1 MNLSDRPTLDQA
13 LLNEWQHDFPL
24 SEAPFAELAQHC
36 GSDEATVLVS
46 MRRLCREGSISRIGG
61 VWGAGAGGA
70 AMLCALSVPDERLQT
85 VAQLV
90 NAIQGVNHNY
100 EREHHYN
107 LWFVIT
113 GRDRQ
118 GLHEQLNAL
127 EQTIHL
133 RALRLPMVHPY
144 RIDLGFDLRLAARP
158 AHQASPSHTTR
169 QTIAPVAV
177 GEERLAALVEEGL
190 PLIARPY
197 AAWAQAL
204 GWPVDQVTH
213 TLSRW
218 LTHGTL
224 RRLGVVVRHHDL
236 GICANAMTVLDVPD
250 HLVDAAGARLA
261 SQPGVTLCYRRLR
274 DGDWPYNLYFMVHG
288 HDRASVELIIEQAI
302 QQASLCA
309 LPRQS
314 LFSGQRFKQT
324 GGRYFRDP
332 VAATG
337 QEAGHEHA
345 A

>member
-1 MNLSDRPTLDQA
+1 MAVPPARL
-13 LLNEWQHDFPL
+13 
-24 SEAPFAELAQHC
+24 EAVAA
-36 GSDEATVLVS
+36 LVS
-46 MRRLCREGSISRIGG
+46 
-61 VWGAGAGGA
+61 AH
-70 AMLCALSVPDERLQT
+70 P
-85 VAQLV
+85 
-90 NAIQGVNHNY
+90 GVNHNY
-100 EREHHYN
+100 EREHALN
-107 LWFVIT
+107 LWFVMT
-113 GRDRQ
+113 NTSSA
-118 GLHEQLNAL
+118 GLDKAL
-127 EQTIHL
+127 SAIENEANLPVTRL
-133 RALRLPMVHPY
+133 RMVRPY
-144 RIDLGFDLRLAARP
+144 RIDLGFDLRPAARP

-204 GWPVDQVTH
+204 GWPVDQVTQ

-302 QQASLCA
+302 QEAALCA

-332 VAATG
+332 VAAAWYSRNSLFLEWRG
-337 QEAGHEHA
+337 GFHCQRPSEAPTQ
-345 A
+345 